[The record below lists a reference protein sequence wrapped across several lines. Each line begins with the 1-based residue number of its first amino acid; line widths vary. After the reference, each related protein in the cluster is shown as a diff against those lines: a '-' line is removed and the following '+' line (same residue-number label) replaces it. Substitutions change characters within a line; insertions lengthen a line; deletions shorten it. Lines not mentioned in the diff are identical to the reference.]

1 MKRIA
6 ILSLLAAMLLVPS
19 TNAVARG
26 GQWSKEKAAEWYA
39 SQKWP
44 VGCNYVPS
52 YAINQY
58 EIWQPETFNP
68 EIIDNELSL
77 AESIGF
83 NTLRIYLHE
92 GLWYADKVGFKKRID
107 QFLDI
112 ADKHGMKLII
122 TFFTNGGN
130 HDKVFRLGPQPEAI
144 PGTHNSNWIPSPGK
158 AVLDD
163 PAQWPRLKN
172 MSRTSCAHT
181 RTTTEYFTGA
191 CAMSPR
197 IRKTDVMS
205 ASSCRRYTNG
215 HGKSVQASLSVLLYG
230 SVRA

>member
-92 GLWYADKVGFKKRID
+92 GLWYADKVGFRKRID

-130 HDKVFRLGPQPEAI
+130 RSDVLYVDALLVVDEKDRDRGGPHELPNLIFAFV
-144 PGTHNSNWIPSPGK
+144 
-158 AVLDD
+158 AVHAALF
-163 PAQWPRLKN
+163 A
-172 MSRTSCAHT
+172 
-181 RTTTEYFTGA
+181 E
-191 CAMSPR
+191 
-197 IRKTDVMS
+197 
-205 ASSCRRYTNG
+205 
-215 HGKSVQASLSVLLYG
+215 SVSLVHED
-230 SVRA
+230 A